1 MSDKNRRQIRIIDG
15 YQYRLIITLILLI
28 IAVSA
33 VLVGALFLMLRH
45 TITILPQPLPENF
58 NLHHQLLDRPFL
70 IVIIIALVLF
80 IIAFWILIVITHKV
94 YGPIY
99 RLGKYI
105 KAMTR
110 GEKTGELHFRKG
122 DAIDHMADLYNELY
136 GSLHKSLHYNYNEL
150 VTIFSELED
159 LLDQVY
165 KRKIDDS
172 RLFNT
177 LQNLCNRV
185 AKALDLTLEKIKPR

>member
-1 MSDKNRRQIRIIDG
+1 MSDKNRRRVRIIDG

-45 TITILPQPLPENF
+45 TITVLPQPMPENF
-58 NLHHQLLDRPFL
+58 DLHHQLLDRPFL
-70 IVIIIALVLF
+70 IVIIIALILF

-105 KAMTR
+105 KAMSR

-122 DAIDHMADLYNELY
+122 DAVDHMADLYNELY
-136 GSLHKSLHYNYNEL
+136 GSLHKTLHYNYNEL
-150 VTIFSELED
+150 VTIFSDLED

-165 KRKIDDS
+165 NRKIDDS

-177 LQNLCNRV
+177 LQNLCNRI
-185 AKALDLTLEKIKPR
+185 AKALDLTLEKVKPR